1 MISSFVLALPL
12 IIVSIPVAAAEADD
26 REVAYIE
33 MEKPVPL
40 TASPCSAP
48 SIIMSSSQ
56 HHHTSIIM
64 SRSQT
69 PDPRSQ
75 IPHLLSQ
82 LPDPRSQLPDLI
94 SQLPD
99 PRSYTPALHG
109 LGNGSGS
116 VFGLQTGVHFR
127 AHPHH
132 HGAILGLIYRRRRRS
147 RNPLPEHR
155 SNPTSPAHVPRMT

>member
-1 MISSFVLALPL
+1 
-12 IIVSIPVAAAEADD
+12 
-26 REVAYIE
+26 

-132 HGAILGLIYRRRRRS
+132 HGAILGGAAGARGTLS
-147 RNPLPEHR
+147 QSTVQTLLL
-155 SNPTSPAHVPRMT
+155 PRMSPG

>member
-1 MISSFVLALPL
+1 MKTVL
-12 IIVSIPVAAAEADD
+12 IPVAAAEADD

-132 HGAILGLIYRRRRRS
+132 HGAILGGAAGAAGARGSVSQSTVQTL
-147 RNPLPEHR
+147 LL
-155 SNPTSPAHVPRMT
+155 PRMSPG